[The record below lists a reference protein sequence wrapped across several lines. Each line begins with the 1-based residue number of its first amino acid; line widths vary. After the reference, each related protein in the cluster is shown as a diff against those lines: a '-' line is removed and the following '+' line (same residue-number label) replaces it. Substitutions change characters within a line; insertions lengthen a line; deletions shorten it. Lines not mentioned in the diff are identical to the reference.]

1 MPLKQAI
8 YTDFV
13 VSKGEKKNFSA
24 YCSCINL
31 QNKHQNKMQTGIN
44 LNNLQ

>member
-13 VSKGEKKNFSA
+13 VSKGEKKTFLFIVHAFLSR
-24 YCSCINL
+24 INIIIKYKL
-31 QNKHQNKMQTGIN
+31 VII
-44 LNNLQ
+44 